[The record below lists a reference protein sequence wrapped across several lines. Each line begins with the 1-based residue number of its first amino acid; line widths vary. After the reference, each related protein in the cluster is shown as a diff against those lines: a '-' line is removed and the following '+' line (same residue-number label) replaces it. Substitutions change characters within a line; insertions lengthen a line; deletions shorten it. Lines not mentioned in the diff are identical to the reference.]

1 MLPAHGAATRSAV
14 PVAPRRAPADRA
26 PGRAPRHIPRMIRN
40 TVWLA
45 ASALAWLVAVA
56 FGQEPRPSTMAHR
69 STVYAPHGMIAT
81 SQPLATAAGL
91 AVLGRGGNAID
102 AAVTAAAAPEPAAP

>member
-45 ASALAWLVAVA
+45 ASALAWLGAVA
-56 FGQEPRPSTMAHR
+56 FGQEPRPTTMAHR
-69 STVYAPHGMIAT
+69 STVYPPHGMIAT

-91 AVLGRGGNAID
+91 AVLERGGNALAPAVTP
-102 AAVTAAAAPEPAAP
+102 AAVLNVAR